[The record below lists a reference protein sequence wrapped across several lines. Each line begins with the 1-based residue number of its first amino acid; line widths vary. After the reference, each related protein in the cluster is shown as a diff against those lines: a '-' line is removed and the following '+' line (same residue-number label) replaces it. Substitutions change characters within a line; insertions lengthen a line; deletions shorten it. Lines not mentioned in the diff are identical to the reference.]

1 MNKLGFIILIMGAFL
16 FASCTKEHDNLQLNL
31 NFEKDTVYF
40 QFEYLNYAWG
50 YQHYGLIIDQQGNIY
65 DYNKP
70 DNWNFPED
78 NQISLNDFKDNL
90 TNAQVRLTQIP
101 ESELTQMVILAHAAK
116 NGELTEV
123 KYVMADAGEDTYSVY
138 MATNG
143 EQTLTK
149 YLLQM
154 RGDLYQKNTSAAA
167 DTITNWLIEFRNA
180 EAVYGAEPFED

>member
-1 MNKLGFIILIMGAFL
+1 MNKLGFIVFIIGTLF

-40 QFEYLNYAWG
+40 QFEYRNYAWG
-50 YQHYGLIIDQQGNIY
+50 YQHSGFIIDQQGNIY
-65 DYNKP
+65 DYTKP

-78 NQISLNDFKDNL
+78 NQISLDDFKDNL
-90 TNAQVRLTQIP
+90 AKAQVRLTQIP
-101 ESELTQMVILAHAAK
+101 VSELTQMVILAHAAK

-123 KYVMADAGEDTYSVY
+123 KYVMADAGEDTYSIYIVKD
-138 MATNG
+138 G

-154 RGDLYQKNTSAAA
+154 RGDLYQKNTSSAA
-167 DTITNWLIEFRNA
+167 DTITNWLIGFR
-180 EAVYGAEPFED
+180 EGPVFGEEPFED